1 MTTDTSSS
9 RRPGRIVLIGCGV
22 LLIVL
27 CCAVVVG
34 GAAYFLLRR
43 GSIVQSQPAVE
54 YILDASPRMQQ
65 PSEGGTRLSIAR
77 SVLAE
82 IIRPSAPDLTAGLR
96 VFGTGALPVACSDT
110 DLIVPLA
117 PASQGQISDSLLGVN
132 PGDSSEAAMVEA
144 MISAIRDLA
153 STKGPHTLVVVTG
166 GVDSCNPEASQ
177 LVAQE
182 AERAGITLETYVVGY
197 QLSGEDAAAIKGFVE
212 SIPGGEFRSADDS
225 DSLRSTLSEIQQQV
239 ETPPA
244 LSFLPPGLLPTIV
257 AASGSAGSESG
268 GGGGATQAPTPVA
281 SGSVG
286 RTACDHPY
294 LPLRQGASWVYS
306 SDDGTQT
313 WSVPSVSGD
322 MNSATAMMEIAFP
335 QGTVSYTWNCGSD
348 GVVSF
353 DFGTMGLPT
362 SGFTSDITITSNSGA
377 ILPPPDQ
384 LVPGASWNNSFTE
397 EVHTGA
403 AGVEFNMTL
412 QANQIYTATGFET
425 VSTGAG
431 TFDALRIDGSG
442 TFTANSDVAGS
453 FTIDVQSTYWVV
465 EGVGFVRFE
474 TSAEGVSSVSD
485 LSAYSIP

>member
-1 MTTDTSSS
+1 MTTEAPSS
-9 RRPGRIVLIGCGV
+9 RRPSKLVLIGCGV

-27 CCAVVVG
+27 CCAAVVG
-34 GAAYFLLRR
+34 GAAYYLLRR
-43 GSIVQSQPAVE
+43 GPIVQSQPAVE
-54 YILDASPRMQQ
+54 YILDASPRMQE

-96 VFGTGALPVACSDT
+96 VFGTGALPAACSDT

-117 PASQGQISDSLLGVN
+117 PASQGEISDSLLGLN

-197 QLSGEDAAAIKGFVE
+197 QLSDEDAAAIKGFVE
-212 SIPGGEFRSADDS
+212 SIPGGEFRSAEDS
-225 DSLRSTLSEIQQQV
+225 ESLRSTLSEIQQQV
-239 ETPPA
+239 ERPPA
-244 LSFLPPGLLPTIV
+244 LSFLPPGLLPTL
-257 AASGSAGSESG
+257 AASGAGGSGSDG
-268 GGGGATQAPTPVA
+268 GGSTQAPTPETGGA
-281 SGSVG
+281 VG
-286 RTACDHPY
+286 QTACDHPY

-335 QGTVSYTWNCGSD
+335 QGTVNYTWNCGAD

-353 DFGTMGLPT
+353 DFGTLGLPT

-384 LVPGASWNNSFTE
+384 LVPGASWVNTFTE
-397 EVHTGA
+397 DVHTGA

-412 QANQIYTATGFET
+412 EANETYTATGFET
-425 VSTGAG
+425 ISTGAG
-431 TFDALRIDGSG
+431 TFDALRIDGDG
-442 TFTANSDVAGS
+442 TFAVNNDVAGS
-453 FTIDVQSTYWVV
+453 FTIDVHSTYWVV